1 MSTRLLGTKADDG
14 QYLDLIRSAYEQIKP
29 QRICVAVAYAT
40 HSGVADLEGA
50 LSDLPRWKKARK
62 QWLVGIDY
70 CRSDPLALDHLSD
83 LPESKVRVFDGDFV
97 ASRKGCVPRCS
108 FHPKA
113 YLLFGASK
121 SGAVVGSGNLSR
133 TGLQHG
139 VEAAAAVRGGSAIN
153 DMRLWFRSQWRSA
166 TPFKAIEEHYR
177 GEYESAANCRH
188 PQALEDDAAPESASR
203 RGQLKPHELRKL
215 RVCRRLWIEAGNVT
229 RNRGPNRPGN
239 QLMMKRN
246 ARVFFGFAAKDLPR
260 DSAVGE
266 VTIEWSGQRHVGR
279 SLRFSNN
286 SMDVLTLP
294 VPDEGESYDRQTLHF
309 EQVGVRAFK
318 LQIGSN
324 AEVRRWKRR
333 SQAIDGVLPMKGG
346 RQWGVY

>member
-1 MSTRLLGTKADDG
+1 MSTRLLGTTADDG
-14 QYLDLIRSAYEQIKP
+14 QYLDLIRSAYEQTKP

-40 HSGVADLEGA
+40 HSGVAALDGA
-50 LSDLPRWKKARK
+50 LSDLPRWKKATK

-70 CRSDPLALDHLSD
+70 CRSDPFALGHLSS
-83 LPESKVRVFDGDFV
+83 LPKSRVRIFDGDFV
-97 ASRKGCVPRCS
+97 ASRSGCVPRHS

-121 SGAVVGSGNLSR
+121 SAAVVGSGNLSR

-139 VEAAAAVRGGSAIN
+139 VEAAAAVRGRGAIH
-153 DMRLWFRSQWRSA
+153 DMRSWFRSQWRGA
-166 TPFKAIEEHYR
+166 TPLEAIEAHYR
-177 GEYESAANCRH
+177 GQYESHANRRH

-203 RGQLKPHELRKL
+203 AAQLKPHELRKL
-215 RVCRRLWIEAGNVT
+215 RVCRHLWIEAGNVT

-246 ARVFFGFAAKDLPR
+246 SRVFFGFAAKDLPR
-260 DSAVGE
+260 DSAIGE
-266 VTIEWSGQRHVGR
+266 VTIESGGRRHSGR
-279 SLRFSNN
+279 TLRFSNN

-294 VPDEGESYDRQTLHF
+294 VPEEGESYDQQTLHF

-318 LQIGSN
+318 VRAGSR
-324 AEVRRWKRR
+324 ADARRWRRR
-333 SQAIDGVLPMKGG
+333 SQAIEGVLPMKGG